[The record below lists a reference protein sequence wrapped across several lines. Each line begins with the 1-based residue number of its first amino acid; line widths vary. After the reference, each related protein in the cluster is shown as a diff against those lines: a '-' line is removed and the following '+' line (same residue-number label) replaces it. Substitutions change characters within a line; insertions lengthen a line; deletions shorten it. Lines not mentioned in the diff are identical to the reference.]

1 MTEKLK
7 PCPFCGGEAKP
18 VFRGGVNYVVCSNEE
33 DCWCGMTCPVTTPE
47 EAARI
52 WNRRTNAKEL
62 VARLNVSD
70 EQVRRMVDEAVSAA
84 WNRRAIDRDELLKIA
99 EELEAG
105 YGCRLDEYHSV
116 AQFAENAHEYERGI
130 AYLIR
135 EAVGE

>member
-7 PCPFCGGEAKP
+7 PCPFCGSEAKP
-18 VFRGGVNYVVCSNEE
+18 VFRERTNYVVCSNEE
-33 DCWCGMTCPVTTPE
+33 ECWCGMTCPVTSPE

-84 WNRRAIDRDELLKIA
+84 IDDYFGYADKK
-99 EELEAG
+99 AG
-105 YGCRLDEYHSV
+105 EQR
-116 AQFAENAHEYERGI
+116 
-130 AYLIR
+130 
-135 EAVGE
+135 